1 MATQLAAKGGT
12 PIRTKPFISWPI
24 VGDEERKLLLEVY
37 DSGVWAFGGPR
48 EAEFSKKFAE
58 FAGAKEALC
67 VANGSISLEIALRA
81 LGVGPGDE
89 VIVPGLT
96 WLATAWAA
104 VQVGATPVFADIR
117 EVDWCIDPTDVRR
130 KITKR
135 TKAIIPV
142 HLYNQCAEMDELV
155 DIAREHFLSIVE
167 DCAHAHGSQWQGK
180 GIGTIGNVGSFS
192 FQQSKSMTSGEGGI
206 LTTNDEK
213 LAERIH
219 GLKNCGRP
227 WKGSSNCGFG
237 GNYRITEL
245 QAALLLPQLA
255 RFEEQLKIK
264 TANIARFREK
274 MANVTGVKLTPPKS
288 KVTRQG
294 LYGVSLN
301 YDPDAFGGMTQD
313 ILVSALRAEGIFTQ
327 VPYSPV
333 YQSPLWTPGK
343 DIVRCEPGVKPEDR
357 LGLKSKCPVT
367 ERVATET
374 GIVILH
380 HYFLGSPQDADDI
393 AAAFAKVQ
401 ANAGELRM
409 DILQKKA
416 KGAVRGILSKVG
428 IGV

>member
-1 MATQLAAKGGT
+1 MANQLAVKGGT
-12 PIRTKPFISWPI
+12 PVRTKPFISWPI
-24 VGDEERKLLLEVY
+24 IGDEERKLLLEVY

-48 EAEFSKKFAE
+48 EAEFAKKFAE
-58 FAGAKEALC
+58 FCGAKEALC
-67 VANGSISLEIALRA
+67 VTNGSISLELALRA

-117 EVDWCIDPTDVRR
+117 EVDWCIDPEDVRR
-130 KITKR
+130 KISPR

-155 DIAREHFLSIVE
+155 EIAKKHSLAIVE
-167 DCAHAHGSQWQGK
+167 DCAHAHGSQWNGR
-180 GIGTIGNVGSFS
+180 GIGTIGNIGSFS
-192 FQQSKSMTSGEGGI
+192 FQQSKAMTAGEGGV
-206 LTTNDEK
+206 LTTNDEA
-213 LAERIH
+213 LAQKIY

-227 WKGSSNCGFG
+227 WRDGKCGFG

-255 RFEEQLKIK
+255 RFESQLKTK
-264 TANIARFREK
+264 TESIARFREK
-274 MANVTGVKLTPPKS
+274 MAKVPGVKLTPPKS

-301 YDPDAFGGMTQD
+301 YDPDAFAGMTQD
-313 ILVSALRAEGIFTQ
+313 ILVSALKAEGIPTQ

-333 YQSPLWTPGK
+333 YLSPLWTPGR
-343 DIVRCEPGVKPEDR
+343 DLIRCEPGVKPEDR

-367 ERVATET
+367 ERVAQET

-380 HYFLGSPQDADDI
+380 HIFLGPATDADEI
-393 AAAFAKVQ
+393 AAAFEKVQ

-416 KGAVRGILSKVG
+416 KSAVRGILSKVG

>member
-1 MATQLAAKGGT
+1 MANQLAAKGGA

-24 VGDEERKLLLEVY
+24 VGDEERKLLLAVY

-48 EAEFSKKFAE
+48 EAEFAKKFAE
-58 FAGAKEALC
+58 FCGAKEALC
-67 VANGSISLEIALRA
+67 VTNGSISLELALRA
-81 LGVGPGDE
+81 LGIGPGDE

-117 EVDWCIDPTDVRR
+117 EVDWCIDPEDVRR
-130 KITKR
+130 KITPR

-142 HLYNQCAEMDELV
+142 HLYNQCAELDELLEL
-155 DIAREHFLSIVE
+155 AKKHSLAIVE
-167 DCAHAHGSQWQGK
+167 DCAHAHGSQWNGR

-192 FQQSKSMTSGEGGI
+192 FQQSKSITSGEGGV
-206 LTTNDEK
+206 LTTNDEA
-213 LAERIH
+213 LAQKIY

-227 WKGSSNCGFG
+227 WKNGPCGFG

-255 RFEEQLKIK
+255 RFEAQLKIK
-264 TANIARFREK
+264 TAAIARFREK
-274 MANVTGVKLTPPKS
+274 MAKVPGVKLTPPKS
-288 KVTRQG
+288 QVTRQG

-301 YDPDAFGGMTQD
+301 YDPDAFAGMTQD
-313 ILVSALRAEGIFTQ
+313 ILVSALKAEGIPTQ

-333 YQSPLWTPGK
+333 YLSPLWTPGK

-367 ERVATET
+367 ERVAQET

-380 HYFLGSPQDADDI
+380 HIFLGPETDADDI
-393 AAAFAKVQ
+393 AAAFEKVQ
-401 ANAGELRM
+401 AHAGELRL

-416 KGAVRGILSKVG
+416 KGAVRGLLSKVG

>member
-1 MATQLAAKGGT
+1 MANKLAVKGGT
-12 PIRTKPFISWPI
+12 PVRTKPFISWPI
-24 VGDEERKLLLEVY
+24 IGDEERKLLLEVF
-37 DSGVWAFGGPR
+37 DSGVWAFSGPR
-48 EAEFSKKFAE
+48 EAEFAQKFAA
-58 FAGAKEALC
+58 FCGAKEALC
-67 VANGSISLEIALRA
+67 VANGSISLELALRA

-104 VQVGATPVFADIR
+104 VQVGAAPIFADIR
-117 EVDWCIDPTDVRR
+117 EVDWCLDPEDVRR
-130 KITKR
+130 KITPR
-135 TKAIIPV
+135 TKAIVPV

-155 DIAREHFLSIVE
+155 EIAKKHSLVILE
-167 DCAHAHGSQWQGK
+167 DCAHAHGSQWNGR
-180 GIGTIGNVGSFS
+180 GVGTIGNIGSFS
-192 FQQSKSMTSGEGGI
+192 FQQSKSMTSGEGGV
-206 LTTNDEK
+206 LTTNDEA
-213 LAERIH
+213 LAQKIY

-227 WKGSSNCGFG
+227 WKNGQCGFG

-264 TANIARFREK
+264 TASIARFREK
-274 MANVTGVKLTPPKS
+274 MAKVPGVKLTPPKS

-301 YDPDAFGGMTQD
+301 YDPDAFAGMTQD
-313 ILVSALRAEGIFTQ
+313 ILVSALKAEGIPTQ

-333 YQSPLWTPGK
+333 YLSPLWTPGK

-367 ERVATET
+367 ERVASET

-380 HYFLGSPQDADDI
+380 HIFLGPATDADDI
-393 AAAFAKVQ
+393 AAAFEKVQ

-428 IGV
+428 LGR